1 MEVDEAEFFNRLLD
15 YRNILYLCHRNA
27 DPDAVSSAFA
37 LSEAIGGTVGL
48 VDGCNRV
55 AAVLIDRLDIEV
67 VDKPNPADYGF
78 VVVVDTSTKA
88 QLNDLE
94 LTRYCVIDHHTTTAL
109 TENSEF
115 FLHRNSTSTVEI
127 VYNILK
133 AMGAPINRRVG
144 IGMLTGIVTDTGHFK
159 HASADTFR
167 TVSRIIED
175 SGIEYGEVLD
185 LMAATPQDISMRI
198 AILKAASRIELD
210 RVQDMLIASS
220 HVSSFGGSASSM
232 LINIGA
238 DVAFVGTSK
247 GESARIS
254 ARAKR
259 DAVSAGVNLGQLM
272 EDIGNEY
279 NGTGGGHSGA
289 AGIDVIGD
297 MKEVLDKCRERTK
310 KILEASLGG
319 TSKEISFEDNIE
331 EFENE

>member
-1 MEVDEAEFFNRLLD
+1 MRVDEAEFINRLLD
-15 YRNILYLCHRNA
+15 YQNILYLCHRNA

-55 AAVLIDRLDIEV
+55 ASVLIERLGIKV
-67 VDKPNPADYGF
+67 VDKPDPLNYGL

-88 QLNDLE
+88 QLNEIE
-94 LTRYCVIDHHTTTAL
+94 LTNYCVIDHHTTTAL
-109 TENSEF
+109 TENAEF
-115 FLHRNSTSTVEI
+115 YLHRNATSTVEI
-127 VYNILK
+127 VYEVLK
-133 AMGAPINRRVG
+133 AMEAPINRRVG

-159 HASADTFR
+159 HASAETFI
-167 TVSRIIED
+167 TVAKIIEA
-175 SGIEYGEVLD
+175 SGVEYGEVLD

-220 HVSSFGGSASSM
+220 HVSSFGGSASST

-238 DVAFVGTSK
+238 DIAFVGTVK
-247 GESARIS
+247 GESVRIS

-259 DAVSAGVNLGQLM
+259 EAVNAGVNLGQLM
-272 EDIGNEY
+272 ENISNEY

-289 AGIDVIGD
+289 AGIDVIAN
-297 MKEVLDKCRERTK
+297 MEEVLKKCREKTK
-310 KILEASLGG
+310 KILEASFGAS
-319 TSKEISFEDNIE
+319 SKDIPIEDE
-331 EFENE
+331 TEGLEDE

>member
-1 MEVDEAEFFNRLLD
+1 MEVNEAEFFNRLLD

-55 AAVLIDRLDIEV
+55 AAVLIERLGIEV
-67 VDKPNPADYGF
+67 VDIPNPADYGF

-109 TENSEF
+109 TENAEF
-115 FLHRNSTSTVEI
+115 YLHRNSTSTVEI

-167 TVSRIIED
+167 VVSKIIED
-175 SGIEYGEVLD
+175 SGVEYGEVLD

-238 DVAFVGTSK
+238 DVAFVGTAK
-247 GESARIS
+247 GESVRIS

-272 EDIGNEY
+272 EDISNEY

-319 TSKEISFEDNIE
+319 TSKEISFEDDIE